1 MTEADNDD
9 PILAAANQRLA
20 DVQAIVRDLGE
31 AMARIERERRRVL
44 PSDWDTLFRQMQTL
58 FVELGTHPFL
68 AGDAHA
74 EMLLARMGA
83 ASDLEEFDRRVSA
96 LGEYVAGKLAYN
108 AALRAVREGR
118 EPDPADLIPRSF
130 GASAPGAGRVVAQVG
145 PSGSD
150 FAIASDPAPVEQR
163 RSILRL

>member
-1 MTEADNDD
+1 VTEAEPAD
-9 PILAAANQRLA
+9 PILAAAQQRLA
-20 DVQAIVRDLGE
+20 ETQRIVRELGE
-31 AMARIERERRRVL
+31 AMSRIDRERRRVR
-44 PSDWDTLFRQMQTL
+44 PEDWDTLLRQIQTL

-83 ASDLEEFDRRVSA
+83 ASDLEEFDRRVTD
-96 LGEYVAGKLAYN
+96 LGQYVAGKLAYN
-108 AALRAVREGR
+108 AALRALREGR

-130 GASAPGAGRVVAQVG
+130 GASAPGAGRVVAQGG

-150 FAIASDPAPVEQR
+150 FAIASDPAPAEQR